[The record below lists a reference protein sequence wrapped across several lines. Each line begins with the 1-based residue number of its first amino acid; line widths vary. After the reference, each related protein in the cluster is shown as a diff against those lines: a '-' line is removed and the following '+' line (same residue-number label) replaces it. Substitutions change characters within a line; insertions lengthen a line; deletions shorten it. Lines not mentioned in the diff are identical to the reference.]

1 MQVAIVG
8 LDIAKHVFQLH
19 GVDSNSKVV
28 LRRRLHRQEVV
39 PFFANLTLCVVGLEA
54 CDGAHYW
61 ARRLK
66 AAGHTVRLIAPQFVK
81 PFVKSN
87 KNDANDAE
95 AMVDISGSAGR
106 NRLVCAPDCGS
117 KRNLAVSRSPQGVL
131 QSDVKEVTFA
141 VVSGL
146 PVVNEFSWP
155 LATHKRLTDTNLSRE
170 AVGILR
176 LPITSSGRPNSL
188 QI

>member
-95 AMVDISGSAGR
+95 AMVDI
-106 NRLVCAPDCGS
+106 
-117 KRNLAVSRSPQGVL
+117 LAVQGVTDWSVRL
-131 QSDVKEVTFA
+131 IGDL
-141 VVSGL
+141 SGT
-146 PVVNEFSWP
+146 WP
-155 LATHKRLTDTNLSRE
+155 CLVRLRGCCNPT
-170 AVGILR
+170 
-176 LPITSSGRPNSL
+176 
-188 QI
+188 